1 MIMFLNG
8 FKALCKMG
16 LTGLQW
22 NVLNT
27 MLCSVEHDN
36 VIKLKQKHIADEL
49 QIAPTRVSEAVK
61 VFKQKGIIAEAND
74 AVHGKVYIFNPQFGH
89 TDKSIKKADKRF
101 QNKAVQKIKGLPK
114 SLGSAVKALA
124 VDNEFLQ
131 AGGVFPKELID
142 LWIANKRNDLKK
154 HVAMPTPMEYEM
166 YYDL

>member
-27 MLCSVEHDN
+27 MICNIDHNN

-61 VFKQKGIIAEAND
+61 VFKEKGIIVEDSDPNY
-74 AVHGKVYIFNPQFGH
+74 GKFYIFNPQLGH
-89 TDKSIKKADKRF
+89 MGKDIQKTDKKFRNLRSI
-101 QNKAVQKIKGLPK
+101 QKISAIPK
-114 SLGSAVKALA
+114 RSAK
-124 VDNEFLQ
+124 
-131 AGGVFPKELID
+131 VFKI
-142 LWIANKRNDLKK
+142 N
-154 HVAMPTPMEYEM
+154 
-166 YYDL
+166 